1 MIRKMC
7 GDLEVLLGLPALAAP
22 RNPNPRLG
30 LLFPVSFELSS
41 RVDAWLRPYEAA
53 AGPYFIVQKI
63 VSALLE
69 HEVSSRMAVA
79 LPDADCVCG
88 ENNLNASLDIFL
100 ISLGGKRLW
109 RPYTS

>member
-1 MIRKMC
+1 MS
-7 GDLEVLLGLPALAAP
+7 L
-22 RNPNPRLG
+22 
-30 LLFPVSFELSS
+30 
-41 RVDAWLRPYEAA
+41 
-53 AGPYFIVQKI
+53 
-63 VSALLE
+63 
-69 HEVSSRMAVA
+69 A

>member
-1 MIRKMC
+1 M
-7 GDLEVLLGLPALAAP
+7 
-22 RNPNPRLG
+22 
-30 LLFPVSFELSS
+30 
-41 RVDAWLRPYEAA
+41 
-53 AGPYFIVQKI
+53 
-63 VSALLE
+63 
-69 HEVSSRMAVA
+69 SSRMAVA